1 SAALISDRCS
11 PCRLMPFCA
20 QLGWF
25 PCREMPGA
33 DRQCRG
39 IRANTEQTTPAQPR
53 SLRLLIEM
61 PANDPEAVPHRGLEA
76 LAVQAPVG
84 SSWDAHEGHDP
95 WVHVRHHG
103 EQSLYFIDIGYQF
116 GSCEHVA
123 PSQPEPH
130 WTTVLEVQL
139 PVAPAGGQQRAV
151 LPHITDRL
159 PVDLPGLAPGDPGQH
174 QPPGQRSRKGKPQD
188 DPHRNVDYTHEA
200 GLCSPSDGTLRM
212 LRHDYPRLRMAR
224 TLRRDALPG
233 SPREPGREP
242 AKSRT
247 AAVTGASFPEANIHP
262 DSMYE

>member
-1 SAALISDRCS
+1 ML
-11 PCRLMPFCA
+11 FCA

-25 PCREMPGA
+25 SCREMPGA

-116 GSCEHVA
+116 GSCEHVLA
-123 PSQPEPH
+123 TS
-130 WTTVLEVQL
+130 LFGD
-139 PVAPAGGQQRAV
+139 VAAALREHGSA
-151 LPHITDRL
+151 
-159 PVDLPGLAPGDPGQH
+159 
-174 QPPGQRSRKGKPQD
+174 
-188 DPHRNVDYTHEA
+188 
-200 GLCSPSDGTLRM
+200 TLDE
-212 LRHDYPRLRMAR
+212 HCCCF
-224 TLRRDALPG
+224 RR
-233 SPREPGREP
+233 
-242 AKSRT
+242 
-247 AAVTGASFPEANIHP
+247 P
-262 DSMYE
+262 D

>member
-1 SAALISDRCS
+1 
-11 PCRLMPFCA
+11 MPFCA

-116 GSCEHVA
+116 GPITACRA
-123 PSQPEPH
+123 
-130 WTTVLEVQL
+130 L
-139 PVAPAGGQQRAV
+139 AAGAA
-151 LPHITDRL
+151 LDDRL
-159 PVDLPGLAPGDPGQH
+159 GGSASSCL
-174 QPPGQRSRKGKPQD
+174 
-188 DPHRNVDYTHEA
+188 HR
-200 GLCSPSDGTLRM
+200 
-212 LRHDYPRLRMAR
+212 
-224 TLRRDALPG
+224 G
-233 SPREPGREP
+233 SAACCP
-242 AKSRT
+242 A
-247 AAVTGASFPEANIHP
+247 AHN
-262 DSMYE
+262 